1 MKKYF
6 LNKNVIIEKVDDD
19 YMMLLDN
26 KLFQINKYGHF
37 IIESLCNNEITLENF
52 IFSEINN
59 NKNINEKIISE
70 KINLFVNE
78 LINKNILIVFNENG
92 GNDEK

>member
-6 LNKNVIIEKVDDD
+6 LNKNVIMEKVDDD